1 MELKPFNGTLDAAP
15 SLIPFTGKL
24 DGEVETPTPSR
35 LRRVVADPA
44 LSLLKGAIA
53 VPEAV
58 VGIADI
64 ATGGYAGKLAEKAGF
79 KPKEAK
85 SIIDTLYTPEQQ
97 QLNREVA
104 NTEGFFPTIAAAVQR
119 PSTIAHSVLESAPG
133 MIGAGGVARGI
144 MKVAPKAALAAAGEF
159 APIVAGAAGEGVF
172 GAGSA
177 AEQIRQETPTGLLTP
192 KQAALAAASG
202 VGTAAFGLAG
212 GGLARKMGIAD
223 VDTMIAG
230 GKLAGQSKVGMVKGI
245 TGGMLSEG
253 IFEELPQSAQEQVM
267 QNLALGK
274 PWDERVAESAALGG
288 LAGAAMGGGGQ
299 VLSHAGD
306 YLEQRGQQPQ
316 IPTEEANAVNQQNQ
330 PATEIVTGANVRTG
344 NILQDSSGVGAD
356 SIPESWPVDS
366 GRDLGIAATPPAGA
380 MTRAVNSILPDL
392 PPISADMY
400 SSFAAQPFANAP
412 EIQPEAASLPSAPSE
427 LEKAMAW
434 KNQQSDGHLM
444 QLHGERAASYASRIV
459 SEFRKSQEKVNGIT
473 SILPEVPNQGPS
485 EMDGQR
491 VAVPPVQSQVAGV
504 GSDNIQPGG
513 VSNDL
518 SSVQQKN
525 NGPQEEVSSVRSQ
538 AVTDRVTALKQEKEQ
553 LLTKNSGK
561 GITGGLVYPA
571 EVTQRLSEIN
581 AEIQAAESG
590 KAVNT
595 TPKMEEQVAEQTRY
609 TVPDPKRPQAVPFFD
624 FKIGKAADGE
634 YYANAGY
641 NTAYSGHGGPHPPL
655 TPSGHNKGYGTEREA
670 LLAAASEVRS
680 NIEKA
685 TNPQGEKYD
694 TSKYIKELDKFLG
707 GLPPENKTGKTPP
720 PVKPANTRRQLDTSK
735 DSIAVAIAK
744 LGGISRTEIDKQTG
758 TGKDLAHTLNSLAT
772 KEAKAGILHV
782 ISSKGIPLDRM
793 REALVEQGYLDESA
807 DINTLLDKLDSA
819 QRGTV
824 HRSTH
829 STEAGTDAYREA
841 EIRYSEMINAMTDE
855 EYDEFSRNQWLDEQ
869 VQELADAGDILDEY
883 LDGLDNETLT
893 AADWQ
898 EVENDLK
905 EVLDATEFSQGN
917 STEDQGQ
924 VQEDATSEAES
935 VSPVSKGDVA
945 SEGTAGAVKTVERL
959 PLPGKKEHPRGKAG
973 QKAYEAML
981 NKYDLWDAPS
991 WDRNDFD
998 KMFYANY
1005 HAGWQDHGQPML
1017 DQTQHTET
1025 ANEAY
1030 AAGLVDGA
1038 KAEKPKKT
1046 NAPRKARIKAEEL
1059 PTATKTIE
1067 DEINSLSLEEMAAMF
1082 DDVTAAE
1089 KPARSLS
1096 KAKKHEAYLKQ
1107 VIAKAKPENKPRIQK
1122 ALQKH
1127 KAKQEE
1133 RKSTPPPIDS
1143 HPTKPERDDQTAPY
1157 FKEGDRVQD
1166 SDGKHGEVSRAETFI
1181 SRMITYGSA
1190 SSEASQRHSHSYDVV
1205 WDNGVKG
1212 YASFDHMNHETDPAP
1227 AVVPAPV
1234 YNKVAVEPDA
1244 LLRNVAYSRK
1254 QAQSSRNAAE
1264 RAKKK
1269 ENIASHEKS
1278 ATAFDKTADEQQA
1291 AFDTWA
1297 EKYPD
1302 EADKYRQKV
1311 EAAKP
1316 KVEPV
1321 AGMKVSFNSAQN
1333 GIELR
1338 FEGKPSDAVISKIKA
1353 EGFRWAMRKRVWYV
1367 TDTPA
1372 RRKFVEGLQGEAV
1385 APEKVELADNEVQ
1398 VDNNPYIYTKVD
1410 GDWYHR
1416 SVGGTAPGNKFSPPF
1431 DFLDKLNTALAGKS
1445 VVDVVAESIPVKS
1458 VDNSPY
1464 EKEKRGKAID
1474 AAWSMATKFINNG
1487 QGTDEYYNVFKK
1499 DLEVYV
1505 WDYYALS
1512 PEDLESAIKEIGG
1525 YAGLFDLWSK
1535 QTARSAK
1542 PAINST
1548 IDYEAWW
1555 DNELTL
1561 VGRRVITQ
1569 DMSGQTD
1576 LLAKTKW
1583 RHLTDTRKKYLVDT
1597 IYGTGND
1604 PIVSGAYGQD
1614 AVTGTPA
1621 TDTRG
1626 ASDILK
1632 AAADSGV
1639 KGAGEALK
1647 GLYDIFGG
1655 GSLKNFPGAVDEH
1668 TYAKAKPHFVAA
1680 YNNFKESGKQLT
1692 EFFQFIAKQ
1701 FGNAIKPY
1709 LMRFMD
1715 DVKNN
1720 NYAIIEENEE
1730 VSDVNSERQ
1739 KTGTDDSIVDE
1750 GTGTSDA
1757 QRSDKSGDVADVP
1770 GRVRSGD
1777 GGVVSVSVSSS
1788 INENQQDPRFDA
1800 ASAGDGT
1807 SATRDLGS
1815 DPSGLSGILR
1825 SDATGDLRIPNGGLE
1840 RTGSWKDSAS
1850 RNLDIVEL
1858 IKTLREEN
1866 RMATPDEQLLLM
1878 KYVGWGSG
1886 EIRNKIFPG
1895 YAEQGRII
1903 PQWAE
1908 AAWKPLVDR
1917 LDTALTPEELK
1928 TAARSSQY
1936 AHYTSE
1942 AITRSMWKAFERMG
1956 FAGGKVFEPGPGT
1969 GNFMGTMPDGIYAN
1983 SKYTGIEM
1991 DGITAAIAQQLYPNQ
2006 NIIHGDY
2013 TKQKFPGNFFDVAIG
2028 NPPFSST
2035 TILTDPDYK
2044 KNKFSLHD
2052 FFFAKT
2058 IDKVRP
2064 GGLLAFVT
2072 SRYTMDKLDD
2082 KARAYLSERAD
2093 LLGAIRLPQT
2103 AFKQHSGTE
2112 VVTDVIF
2119 LRKRAEGEAP
2129 ALSGVEGGG
2138 HAWGKTADIQ
2148 IGDQTKQINE
2158 YFAAHPEMVLGT
2170 HVTERGQFSQND
2182 YSVKPLEGDIEQLFA
2197 AAVQNLPANVYSAMR
2212 QDPKTIKQV
2221 VVERDF
2227 SPKNKKEGGVYL
2239 SDKSGIMRVEN
2250 GSGVSLSSM
2259 VKLSAKEQVWLTDYI
2274 PLRDLMKQARFD
2286 QFNDA
2291 GWEKSLK
2298 ELNKAY
2304 DAFVKK
2310 HGNIKDF
2317 TLKVKTELDEDG
2329 NEQKVESRNYK
2340 WEKTANIDVEGSLVL
2355 ALEQINDDGDI
2366 SKASFLTGRT
2376 VMKPVRSTNP
2386 QSMGD
2391 ALALSLDEI
2400 GMLDLDH
2407 IAGLMKMSRTE
2418 AIEALGDMIYE
2429 TPSGEHL
2436 LADEYL
2442 SGDVVTK
2449 LAEAEQAARS
2459 DEKFRANVKAL
2470 TEVQPKP
2477 LTPGQITAGLGMAWM
2492 PTDIVGEFAQEV
2504 LNLNIKVERHAAT
2517 NTWKVTMGNAP
2528 AKGYGRRASSKKQG
2542 VQSLRSSTAEWGTAD
2557 RGANEI
2563 LDAVLNQ
2570 RPLRITV
2577 RDLDGKV
2584 SADPAATARVNE
2596 IADNMRTEFR
2606 SWIWTDAERAGEMLD
2621 LYNKKYNNLAPRRFD
2636 GSHLTLPG
2644 IATKYKLHPHQK
2656 RAIWR
2661 MIQTGNTYLAH
2672 AVGAGKT
2679 LEMIAAGMEM
2689 KRLGLINK
2697 PLYVVPND
2705 QLSQWSAE
2713 FMDAYPLASIMVAD
2727 ELNFDLKNRKRF
2739 MAQAAM
2745 NAPDAIIITQSA
2757 LGKLRMKPE
2766 SVAPVKE
2773 KMLNAMREALTEAQ
2787 DDDAPRHLISK
2798 MEKMIENAEQRFD
2811 SIVEDGKGDN
2821 IITYEELGV
2830 DFLFVD
2836 EAHKFRKLDFTT
2848 VQQVKGIDPVGSRT
2862 ALDLFLKTN
2871 WMEHQKPGRSHVF
2884 ASGTPVTN
2892 TMGELYNVMRFF
2904 MEEEMERDDIGHFD
2918 AWAAMF
2924 GQTAMDY
2931 ELNAAGKYEPVSRF
2945 AKFNNLPELMK
2956 RVRTF
2961 MDVLTSSHLGA
2972 YVVRPDIKGGK
2983 PNMIIATPSDELKA
2997 YQTNVLQPRMQRARD
3012 WKPTPDQPGNPD
3024 PIINIITDGRL
3035 SSIDMRLVG
3044 STKNDPD
3051 SKLNRVID
3059 EIIRVYKDTKDN
3071 KYNGVDGKPS
3081 AIKGGTQVVFYNHGF
3096 GANVAKS
3103 RGFDARAWI
3112 NQRLKAAGI
3121 PAGEVA
3127 WFDEYDTSAKQL
3139 SVMKDMR
3146 EGRKKIIIGHANS
3159 LGVGKNLQTR
3169 LYALHYIDPPWY
3181 PSAVEQAH
3189 GRIIRQGN
3197 QNTEI
3202 EANWYST
3209 KGSYDSTMWQMVG
3222 RKGRFIEQAFMG
3234 DDNLRTMEDV
3244 SEVSQYEMARALSSG
3259 DERVI
3264 KLVGLQAD
3272 IERYSRLKEAHF
3284 QQQSQMRGDK
3294 NTAEWNISYEQ
3305 KSIAKLKEA
3314 VKAVG
3319 GYVSGSSFKG
3329 VVEKRTIDK
3338 AGEFGEAVVAAY
3350 NQAVLDLQNQFP
3362 DNSYKG
3368 VWTDSQ
3374 QYGSINGMPLV
3385 ASVAMSAV
3393 TTQYSNIIQI
3403 TDNVPSEIDTN
3414 MMMYPQGTDGAGLA
3428 RRIFNR
3434 LNDVSDSLR
3443 RTESNLA
3450 EDETKLKQLIKRIG
3464 APFEHEA
3471 AFNEKIAELS
3481 QLQAELT
3488 ADEVKPGEGPANF
3501 ALGDMHTDYP
3511 YAGRESIEPIKK
3523 VDHKT
3528 LIPQYIAQVS
3538 GLMKDSDHTVK
3549 SISGKHGYT
3558 EMQVFDKA
3566 GKHVLTA
3573 KRTFYNDWVSLG
3585 EILGKIKLTNGEYS
3599 SDGAAS
3605 KFYDAEAKFLND
3617 HAYTV
3622 KSLLVH
3628 DASVHLF
3635 NKNYMPKNRK
3645 IKFGDYVTL
3654 YLPESRNVIIY
3665 SNSDKAVMDSLHTE
3679 AATRIKESDN
3689 EIPEYTDEQS
3699 EAIVN
3704 ANNNAVTVKYDSG
3717 AARSNASGNQALYAW
3732 GDSGLREKDRNKSSL
3747 NVPEVQTFVDS
3758 LPIAKRVKVWQS
3770 PDDLKAADSTAYNQ
3784 IELAQVNPAHV
3795 QAMEYGGTI
3804 HVITDN
3810 IPNMDR
3816 VKALV
3821 IGHEL
3826 AHAGQTKKVVD
3837 LAVDWFKRTVNGKTE
3852 AAKEAHLMLER
3863 IAYRYGYDLT
3873 DEKQYRRAVQEAT
3886 AAIAEQAVNADWKPS
3901 GLMQRLFMY
3910 IKHWLRQQGLISHVS
3925 DSELSLAVAEML
3937 RIGEKR
3943 LSVGLGGDEAMF
3955 AAAWH
3960 GSPHDHNGFSTAH
3973 IGTGEGAQAYGYG
3986 LYFAGSRDVAEWYKE
4001 TLARRNKNWQKIAKD
4016 SADRAEAD
4024 YARFKKEFPELAQ
4037 EFEWNIHEHAPRSI
4051 DDRETA
4057 IEFSNLVYA
4066 NSVGKDYRYAE
4077 EGFQNKIKDTGFER
4091 SPEPAEEEA
4100 KGKLYQVELDPKED
4114 EYLLWD
4120 MPLNEQS
4127 ETVKESIQR
4136 AFDDI
4141 VNNETDYHKASRLS
4155 RDYADY
4161 AQSNN
4166 VNGQQAYNLISKSIA
4181 ADDSEQ
4187 NRQRAASEYL
4197 HSLGVRGIKYLDGS
4211 SRGKGE
4217 GNYNYVIFNDA
4228 DVEITAK
4235 FSLQDQAISQHAA
4248 KINAPAKVTDMVK
4261 SLIELAGQSIPER
4274 LKANIGKILSNP
4286 WFGSE
4291 GKPIRRHVVNL
4302 NLERSQNRNGII
4314 SDLFQASEGYTG
4326 VEGLDNILKKASKEE
4341 LKQFNDLIKHGDE
4354 NGVATY
4360 FTRDELYRG
4369 KTKFGKVGK
4378 TVVEA
4383 YRAFHEVMNAANRV
4397 RFQQL
4402 DELSM
4407 LPYKDQEW
4415 FADLVELLNK
4425 NMERA
4430 AHLDA
4435 KEASE
4440 VHRLIRS
4447 LKRNLTDDELASGE
4461 NPAKIKASPA
4471 VIAAYRDFWK
4481 QVDQTEKKHQGNML
4495 SAFRD
4500 ILGYR
4505 GELDKLKSEWGN
4517 LRGYAPRNRKDGD
4530 WHVSVYTTN
4539 EEGERVKVYMKPT
4552 LTETGAKGLVREV
4565 QADLK
4570 KHLKG
4575 NFEAGTKYEVEYE
4588 RNNAT
4593 PSELLAWKGS
4603 EVAVEALLN
4612 QAFDRAGVTGK
4623 MSVEQWQ
4630 SLKHEVFQEIAKEI
4644 MAQGFGRHGIS
4655 RETTLIEG
4663 YDDADYQTVL
4673 KEYISGMSGWLS
4685 KMRFAIETTSAAKD
4699 ISKANPS
4706 DKVWVNDYVQDA
4718 MKNST
4723 YLDELAAT
4731 ARSVGAVY
4739 YLGFKV
4745 SSALLNA
4752 FQNYTVG
4759 QAELSL
4765 IMKKAG
4771 HKGSAIAALAT
4782 AQKDVLKD
4790 SVDRK
4795 RGGVGTLT
4803 KEEYDVLFRAVR
4815 EGTAQAQAIRQISG
4829 TQEMGFGTKWKW
4841 FVEKSMTPFQLVEQK
4856 LNREP
4861 AILAAYRIFKKSAA
4875 GTIDEAAYKKA
4886 EEFVNNTHYVMGKE
4900 NLPEM
4905 VRKLGPLGKTA
4916 YLFQGYVHNYMHWM
4930 FNRAKDGEF
4939 ATIARSLGAIAAL
4952 GGVFALPG
4960 ADDMDNWIM
4969 KWFGVSYKMKF
4980 KKFVKDAAGN
4990 STPGQIIQNFVNHG
5004 VTSVVGV
5011 DMSRALAVNI
5021 PFISDP
5027 EKTFGERIGG
5037 AWGGLLKK
5045 PGMALNALQK
5055 GDGLRA
5061 IENIVPEFLANPMRA
5076 ARQYNQGAT
5085 TLGGKPV
5092 FDETG
5097 RQVKYSGTDVAKK
5110 MLGFNPLE
5118 ISDRTNLK
5126 SDERDLN
5133 AYWKSERDDALA
5145 GIRRAKNSEDMKA
5158 AVRGVVKYNTELRKS
5173 QAFGLVPIIKA
5184 ESIQKSRTFKP
5195 QKKTMAWER
5204 NQIE

>member
-1 MELKPFNGTLDAAP
+1 MSDQLLARPGSSDTFYSELDSIMSRKAAP
-15 SLIPFTGKL
+15 EPPPK
-24 DGEVETPTPSR
+24 R
-35 LRRVVADPA
+35 
-44 LSLLKGAIA
+44 
-53 VPEAV
+53 
-58 VGIADI
+58 GIAEDI
-64 ATGGYAGKLAEKAGF
+64 ATHLAVGANKYLALPVAGITEMAGKATGIKSVENAGKTFGDNAESWIAQKEQEDPSQKFRDISSVGDAARWAGEQMLEFAPQAVIGLATG
-79 KPKEAK
+79 
-85 SIIDTLYTPEQQ
+85 
-97 QLNREVA
+97 
-104 NTEGFFPTIAAAVQR
+104 
-119 PSTIAHSVLESAPG
+119 
-133 MIGAGGVARGI
+133 GAG
-144 MKVAPKAALAAAGEF
+144 AAAGR
-159 APIVAGAAGEGVF
+159 VAA
-172 GAGSA
+172 
-177 AEQIRQETPTGLLTP
+177 
-192 KQAALAAASG
+192 
-202 VGTAAFGLAG
+202 
-212 GGLARKMGIAD
+212 GGLARAGITSIEGMAGKKAVQAAVANTGRSLTTKELGILAADRAGTAGAIAATGAGSVAMESSTIYRDQKPEEKDMGRALLFGTAAGIL
-223 VDTMIAG
+223 DTAFPAYLMKKTGLTKIMPGMGKVSGEAEALTGKTALTGVQRVKDTAKVAGLGIGEETAQEGVQTVLENIGSNKQVYSDEVIKAG
-230 GKLAGQSKVGMVKGI
+230 GNFSAFLKVASDKGI
-245 TGGMLSEG
+245 
-253 IFEELPQSAQEQVM
+253 
-267 QNLALGK
+267 
-274 PWDERVAESAALGG
+274 SAAVHPDAWNDIIESMAAGG
-288 LAGAAMGGGGQ
+288 LIGGVMGGGSSAVGHVSDVMQ
-299 VLSHAGD
+299 
-306 YLEQRGQQPQ
+306 QRGQQTPAEVVNASSNQ
-316 IPTEEANAVNQQNQ
+316 SQPNTENVTATNA
-330 PATEIVTGANVRTG
+330 RTG
-344 NILQDSSGVGAD
+344 NLLQDTSNAGSD

-412 EIQPEAASLPSAPSE
+412 EAQPDTAALPSPPNE
-427 LEKAMAW
+427 LERALTWRK
-434 KNQQSDGHLM
+434 QQSSGHLM
-444 QLHGERAASYASRIV
+444 QLHGERDASYTSRV
-459 SEFRKSQEKVNGIT
+459 LSEYRKSQGEANGIT
-473 SILPEVPNQGPS
+473 NILPEV
-485 EMDGQR
+485 QR
-491 VAVPPVQSQVAGV
+491 EGTLQVDRSQVALPVVQGGV
-504 GSDNIQPGG
+504 AGDGSNNIQSGG

-518 SSVQQKN
+518 SSVQQKI
-525 NGPQEEVSSVRSQ
+525 NGTQEEVSGVRNQ

-553 LLTKNSGK
+553 ILANSSK
-561 GITGGLVYPA
+561 GITGGLVYPTA
-571 EVTQRLSEIN
+571 VTQRLGEIN
-581 AEIQAAESG
+581 AEIQHVENGGTNANQLSAATNGIPVDSG
-590 KAVNT
+590 RDASI
-595 TPKMEEQVAEQTRY
+595 EHS
-609 TVPDPKRPQAVPFFD
+609 
-624 FKIGKAADGE
+624 G
-634 YYANAGY
+634 YANKPSEPGMAEG
-641 NTAYSGHGGPHPPL
+641 NVATGDLPAVSGGD
-655 TPSGHNKGYGTEREA
+655 
-670 LLAAASEVRS
+670 VRS
-680 NIEKA
+680 DDGQLS
-685 TNPQGEKYD
+685 QGMRKSNRAKNFKRSSYA
-694 TSKYIKELDKFLG
+694 DKNRGVGQDNGNARRNSRSL
-707 GLPPENKTGKTPP
+707 LTD
-720 PVKPANTRRQLDTSK
+720 VKR
-735 DSIAVAIAK
+735 
-744 LGGISRTEIDKQTG
+744 LGGIKLQLIVDFLGKKEVR
-758 TGKDLAHTLNSLAT
+758 GKDERGNRYIRVTNSTGSDMATMAKEMLSAGWQIPRDLNGEADAQAFADILREEINGSKAT
-772 KEAKAGILHV
+772 HPEDENTIAENSYNQELQRLEEQYAELSPEDISDAVTAVDEEADTFTDITEEQAN
-782 ISSKGIPLDRM
+782 
-793 REALVEQGYLDESA
+793 EALSLF
-807 DINTLLDKLDSA
+807 DSIF
-819 QRGTV
+819 G
-824 HRSTH
+824 
-829 STEAGTDAYREA
+829 
-841 EIRYSEMINAMTDE
+841 
-855 EYDEFSRNQWLDEQ
+855 
-869 VQELADAGDILDEY
+869 
-883 LDGLDNETLT
+883 
-893 AADWQ
+893 
-898 EVENDLK
+898 
-905 EVLDATEFSQGN
+905 
-917 STEDQGQ
+917 
-924 VQEDATSEAES
+924 TSEEQTTETETAG
-935 VSPVSKGDVA
+935 VSPVDAQPVQAEATGESTKIDRLKPSRQKHLAKLKADMLAAKEPKVRKSLQDRIA
-945 SEGTAGAVKTVERL
+945 KMKERT
-959 PLPGKKEHPRGKAG
+959 GVT
-973 QKAYEAML
+973 
-981 NKYDLWDAPS
+981 D
-991 WDRNDFD
+991 
-998 KMFYANY
+998 
-1005 HAGWQDHGQPML
+1005 
-1017 DQTQHTET
+1017 
-1025 ANEAY
+1025 
-1030 AAGLVDGA
+1030 
-1038 KAEKPKKT
+1038 
-1046 NAPRKARIKAEEL
+1046 EL
-1059 PTATKTIE
+1059 PTPPKTIE

-1089 KPARSLS
+1089 KPVRSLS

-1133 RKSTPPPIDS
+1133 RKSTPPPVGT
-1143 HPTKPERDDQTAPY
+1143 HPVKPERDTATTPY
-1157 FKEGDRVQD
+1157 FKEGDRVQAD
-1166 SDGKHGEVSRAETFI
+1166 NGRHGE
-1181 SRMITYGSA
+1181 ITYAGTSVGTLFSFGDDHGA
-1190 SSEASQRHSHSYDVV
+1190 KSYMHSYTVK
-1205 WDNGVKG
+1205 WDNGVNG
-1212 YASFDHMNHETDPAP
+1212 FGSFSDMNHETDPAP
-1227 AVVPAPV
+1227 DVVPAPL
-1234 YNKVAVEPDA
+1234 YNGANVEPDQ
-1244 LLRNVAYSRK
+1244 LLRNVEYSRK

-1278 ATAFDKTADEQQA
+1278 ASAFDKTADEQQA

-1302 EADKYRQKV
+1302 EADKYRQKA

-1372 RRKFVEGLQGEAV
+1372 RRKFVEGLQGDAV
-1385 APEKVELADNEVQ
+1385 TPAKVELADNEVQ
-1398 VDNNPYIYTKVD
+1398 VDSNPYIYTKVD
-1410 GDWYHR
+1410 GDWYYR

-1445 VVDVVAESIPVKS
+1445 FVDVVAESIPAKS

-1542 PAINST
+1542 PAINSDADFSAKWDT
-1548 IDYEAWW
+1548 MGYGPREKLAEASSYGSMRKVVHRISGSKWS
-1555 DNELTL
+1555 ELSPGEQASMLKAAT
-1561 VGRRVITQ
+1561 
-1569 DMSGQTD
+1569 
-1576 LLAKTKW
+1576 
-1583 RHLTDTRKKYLVDT
+1583 
-1597 IYGTGND
+1597 
-1604 PIVSGAYGQD
+1604 
-1614 AVTGTPA
+1614 TP
-1621 TDTRG
+1621 DTRG

-1750 GTGTSDA
+1750 GTGTSDV
-1757 QRSDKSGDVADVP
+1757 QGSDKSGDVADVP

-1777 GGVVSVSVSSS
+1777 GSIVSDSIRASV
-1788 INENQQDPRFDA
+1788 NEDQQDSRLNGADA
-1800 ASAGDGT
+1800 AERT
-1807 SATRDLGS
+1807 STTRDMGS
-1815 DPSGLSGILR
+1815 DPSGLSGVLR
-1825 SDATGDLRIPNGGLE
+1825 PDATGDLRIPNGGLD
-1840 RTGSWKDSAS
+1840 RTGRWKDSAS

-1858 IKTLREEN
+1858 IKTLREEKRN
-1866 RMATPDEQLLLM
+1866 ATPDEQLLLM

-1908 AAWKPLVDR
+1908 ASWKPLVDR

-2044 KNKFSLHD
+2044 KHKFSLHD

-2119 LRKRAEGEAP
+2119 LRKRADGEEA
-2129 ALSGVEGGG
+2129 GG

-2227 SPKNKKEGGVYL
+2227 NPKNKKEGGVYL
-2239 SDKSGIMRVEN
+2239 SDKGEIMRVEN
-2250 GSGVSLSSM
+2250 GSGVPLSSM

-2304 DAFVKK
+2304 DVFVKK
-2310 HGNIKDF
+2310 HGNIQAF
-2317 TLKVKTELDEDG
+2317 TLSERVEKDEDG
-2329 NEQKVESRNYK
+2329 NEQRIEYRRWK
-2340 WEKTANIDVEGSLVL
+2340 WDTLVNRDVEGSLL
-2355 ALEQINDDGDI
+2355 WSLEQINDDGDI

-2407 IAGLMKMSRTE
+2407 IAGLMKMSRGE

-2459 DEKFRANVKAL
+2459 DEKFQANVKAL

-2477 LTPGQITAGLGMAWM
+2477 LTPGQITAGLGMAWI

-2528 AKGYGRRASSKKQG
+2528 AKGYGRRSSSKKQG

-2713 FMDAYPLASIMVAD
+2713 FMDAYPLANIMVAD

-2773 KMLNAMREALTEAQ
+2773 KMLNAMREALSEAQ

-3059 EIIRVYKDTKDN
+3059 EIIRVYKDTKN
-3071 KYNGVDGKPS
+3071 VKYNGVDGKPS

-3197 QNTEI
+3197 QNTEV

-3272 IERYSRLKEAHF
+3272 IERYSRLIEAHF

-3294 NTAEWNISYEQ
+3294 NTAEWNISAY
-3305 KSIAKLKEA
+3305 KKHIAKLKEA

-3329 VVEKRTIDK
+3329 IVGKRTIDK
-3338 AGEFGEAVVAAY
+3338 PGEFGEAVVAAY
-3350 NQAVLDLQNQFP
+3350 NQAVLELQNQFP
-3362 DNSYKG
+3362 DDSYKG

-3393 TTQYSNIIQI
+3393 TTQYSNIVQI
-3403 TDNVPSEIDTN
+3403 TGDVPSEIDTN

-3450 EDETKLKQLIKRIG
+3450 EDETKMKQLVKRIG
-3464 APFEHEA
+3464 APFEHES

-3488 ADEVKPGEGPANF
+3488 ADEKQPAGTPTAANF
-3501 ALGDMHTDYP
+3501 KLSTASNTGIQSTEAQAWVSTL
-3511 YAGRESIEPIKK
+3511 PISKR
-3523 VDHKT
+3523 VNVV
-3528 LIPQYIAQVS
+3528 Q
-3538 GLMKDSDHTVK
+3538 
-3549 SISGKHGYT
+3549 SIS
-3558 EMQVFDKA
+3558 D
-3566 GKHVLTA
+3566 
-3573 KRTFYNDWVSLG
+3573 
-3585 EILGKIKLTNGEYS
+3585 
-3599 SDGAAS
+3599 
-3605 KFYDAEAKFLND
+3605 
-3617 HAYTV
+3617 
-3622 KSLLVH
+3622 
-3628 DASVHLF
+3628 
-3635 NKNYMPKNRK
+3635 
-3645 IKFGDYVTL
+3645 
-3654 YLPESRNVIIY
+3654 LPEN
-3665 SNSDKAVMDSLHTE
+3665 AQ
-3679 AATRIKESDN
+3679 A
-3689 EIPEYTDEQS
+3689 EIT
-3699 EAIVN
+3699 
-3704 ANNNAVTVKYDSG
+3704 K
-3717 AARSNASGNQALYAW
+3717 
-3732 GDSGLREKDRNKSSL
+3732 
-3747 NVPEVQTFVDS
+3747 
-3758 LPIAKRVKVWQS
+3758 
-3770 PDDLKAADSTAYNQ
+3770 
-3784 IELAQVNPAHV
+3784 AQVNPDHV
-3795 QAMEYGGTI
+3795 QAMELHGTI

-3810 IPNMDR
+3810 VPDMQR

-3826 AHAGQTKKVVD
+3826 AHAGQSKKIVD
-3837 LAVDWFKRTVNGKTE
+3837 IAVDWFRRTKDGKTDQ
-3852 AAKEAHLMLER
+3852 AKEAQRILMQVS
-3863 IAYRYGYDLT
+3863 IRYGYNLDKA
-3873 DEKQYRRAVQEAT
+3873 DDYRRAVQEAT
-3886 AAIAEQAVNADWKPS
+3886 AAIAEQVADGAMKPV
-3901 GLMQRLFMY
+3901 GLIQRLFMY
-3910 IKHWLRQQGLISHVS
+3910 IKHWLRQNGLISHVS

-3943 LSVGLGGDEAMF
+3943 LSVGMGGSEAQF

-3960 GSPHDHNGFSTAH
+3960 GSPHDHDRFDSTK
-3973 IGTGEGAQAYGYG
+3973 IGTGEGNQAYGYG
-3986 LYFAGSRDVAEWYKE
+3986 LYFAGAKSVAEYYRDKLSAYAGPNYFRNGIQLSQMDIRKE
-4001 TLARRNKNWQKIAKD
+4001 
-4016 SADRAEAD
+4016 
-4024 YARFKKEFPELAQ
+4024 YFKVGR
-4037 EFEWNIHEHAPRSI
+4037 IV
-4051 DDRETA
+4051 DG
-4057 IEFSNLVYA
+4057 YG
-4066 NSVGKDYRYAE
+4066 GKDKVLDFQERNDVWGWQVKVQAVNS
-4077 EGFQNKIKDTGFER
+4077 EGNPVSGER
-4091 SPEPAEEEA
+4091 PRWHSTDPDGTKVEKVLRADGVNVR
-4100 KGKLYQVELDPKED
+4100 KSGKLYQVELAPQED

-4120 MPLNEQS
+4120 MPLSEQS
-4127 ETVKESIQR
+4127 EKVKKILDSAYKEAQREQVDYSKRFPEANLSDYEYMMWNEKVAMLSIMYD
-4136 AFDDI
+4136 A
-4141 VNNETDYHKASRLS
+4141 
-4155 RDYADY
+4155 
-4161 AQSNN
+4161 
-4166 VNGQQAYNLISKSIA
+4166 VNGDTYRTGSDMYHAFSRIELGDQP
-4181 ADDSEQ
+4181 
-4187 NRQRAASEYL
+4187 ASEILQYL
-4197 HSLGVRGIKYLDGS
+4197 GIRGIKYLDGS
-4211 SRGKGE
+4211 SRSAGE

-4228 DVEITAK
+4228 DVSIQAK
-4235 FSLQDQAISQHAA
+4235 FALSPAVTSVVNRAKETFGENFTEGIGKGIGQILNPLDFSRSRKWFESVAPDSVKNAMGWLFANPVYQAERDANKQPFVDAGIAREEDKIGFQLAFMGWDGTTKDSSLWSRIKDTYGNWQNPDKATAWGRIQAANAALSGVEQRAISTFLVEGDRQSRVYAGLDKAMTNPRIAAAKPTEAAFKVYKDVRNHIDQVVANERERIFTEMTRKAGVDEDTIKRHINDYRQSLSERPGWLPRNHGEGKHQVNVYHIVDGLKFEVKSVKTDGHGDNSSQAYLPYYAGPQATDMLTTTVKGINEKYDAADRDKRLKFGAYINGKALTANGQLIVTGSKEDVAEFLKLAKGVVPAVIEKNKQRLVELQAERIHKEEEGASRAELRELDAQIKSATDTRIRVKVFMQLHESQNRAEKALASVRKDMKAAMPINFRKDDTYESDYRIADGMTESAYGDLAGDFAMERAQLEALKRATQSGEISKEEAAKLRNNIIKSTAEVLMGRGAGRHQIERAPYMIEGYETENAPQLYDDYMTATAGMLSKALYAREQFENFRYSPPEVKVWAEQYIKDTLRNMGLADRISGNARSIATFMYLGGKISSILVNGTQVWTLGVAELGRRSKQNSMAAIGKAQLDIMKGKLSADEKELFNSKIWKLQEMETAVNEMAGAHEGTTGKISQHFHTL
-4248 KINAPAKVTDMVK
+4248 IN
-4261 SLIELAGQSIPER
+4261 
-4274 LKANIGKILSNP
+4274 KAMMP
-4286 WFGSE
+4286 
-4291 GKPIRRHVVNL
+4291 
-4302 NLERSQNRNGII
+4302 
-4314 SDLFQASEGYTG
+4314 
-4326 VEGLDNILKKASKEE
+4326 
-4341 LKQFNDLIKHGDE
+4341 
-4354 NGVATY
+4354 
-4360 FTRDELYRG
+4360 
-4369 KTKFGKVGK
+4369 
-4378 TVVEA
+4378 
-4383 YRAFHEVMNAANRV
+4383 
-4397 RFQQL
+4397 
-4402 DELSM
+4402 
-4407 LPYKDQEW
+4407 
-4415 FADLVELLNK
+4415 
-4425 NMERA
+4425 
-4430 AHLDA
+4430 
-4435 KEASE
+4435 
-4440 VHRLIRS
+4440 
-4447 LKRNLTDDELASGE
+4447 
-4461 NPAKIKASPA
+4461 
-4471 VIAAYRDFWK
+4471 
-4481 QVDQTEKKHQGNML
+4481 
-4495 SAFRD
+4495 
-4500 ILGYR
+4500 
-4505 GELDKLKSEWGN
+4505 
-4517 LRGYAPRNRKDGD
+4517 
-4530 WHVSVYTTN
+4530 
-4539 EEGERVKVYMKPT
+4539 
-4552 LTETGAKGLVREV
+4552 
-4565 QADLK
+4565 
-4570 KHLKG
+4570 
-4575 NFEAGTKYEVEYE
+4575 
-4588 RNNAT
+4588 
-4593 PSELLAWKGS
+4593 
-4603 EVAVEALLN
+4603 
-4612 QAFDRAGVTGK
+4612 
-4623 MSVEQWQ
+4623 
-4630 SLKHEVFQEIAKEI
+4630 FQE
-4644 MAQGFGRHGIS
+4644 M
-4655 RETTLIEG
+4655 
-4663 YDDADYQTVL
+4663 
-4673 KEYISGMSGWLS
+4673 
-4685 KMRFAIETTSAAKD
+4685 
-4699 ISKANPS
+4699 
-4706 DKVWVNDYVQDA
+4706 
-4718 MKNST
+4718 
-4723 YLDELAAT
+4723 ELT
-4731 ARSVGAVY
+4731 
-4739 YLGFKV
+4739 
-4745 SSALLNA
+4745 
-4752 FQNYTVG
+4752 
-4759 QAELSL
+4759 
-4765 IMKKAG
+4765 
-4771 HKGSAIAALAT
+4771 
-4782 AQKDVLKD
+4782 
-4790 SVDRK
+4790 
-4795 RGGVGTLT
+4795 
-4803 KEEYDVLFRAVR
+4803 
-4815 EGTAQAQAIRQISG
+4815 
-4829 TQEMGFGTKWKW
+4829 
-4841 FVEKSMTPFQLVEQK
+4841 
-4856 LNREP
+4856 NRRTM
-4861 AILAAYRIFKKSAA
+4861 ILAAYRSGLADGMSKSDA
-4875 GTIDEAAYKKA
+4875 ID
-4886 EEFVNNTHYVMGKE
+4886 
-4900 NLPEM
+4900 
-4905 VRKLGPLGKTA
+4905 
-4916 YLFQGYVHNYMHWM
+4916 
-4930 FNRAKDGEF
+4930 
-4939 ATIARSLGAIAAL
+4939 
-4952 GGVFALPG
+4952 FAL
-4960 ADDMDNWIM
+4960 DVNR
-4969 KWFGVSYKMKF
+4969 K
-4980 KKFVKDAAGN
+4980 
-4990 STPGQIIQNFVNHG
+4990 TNFE
-5004 VTSVVGV
+5004 
-5011 DMSRALAVNI
+5011 MSRANLPGWARNPLGRTAYALQSFVWNNWNWVYNRATSGQKADMIALLKYSAMIAAVGGAAAMAGGDEADKLYRRIYGRSIKMDLQQWTRAHLKDFGFAGDRLNAFIWHGAAGVAGINISNSMRLNI
-5021 PFISDP
+5021 PMSGFVTGESSAGEAAMGVWSGMLDKGM
-5027 EKTFGERIGG
+5027 KTGENLAKGKLGR
-5037 AWGGLLKK
+5037 AVESAVPDALAAPLKAYR
-5045 PGMALNALQK
+5045 MAT
-5055 GDGLRA
+5055 
-5061 IENIVPEFLANPMRA
+5061 E
-5076 ARQYNQGAT
+5076 GAT
-5085 TLGGKPV
+5085 TSHGKPV
-5092 FDETG
+5092 FDENG
-5097 RQVKYSGTDVAKK
+5097 RPVKYSTGEAVTRSF
-5110 MLGFNPLE
+5110 GFQPLE
-5118 ISDRTNLK
+5118 QSQRAETANSLQKINKNWNEQRQEVLDGLRSGTAN
-5126 SDERDLN
+5126 SRDVQKFN
-5133 AYWKSERDDALA
+5133 
-5145 GIRRAKNSEDMKA
+5145 I
-5158 AVRGVVKYNTELRKS
+5158 ELRKS
-5173 QAFGLVPIIKA
+5173 QAFPKVGIITA
-5184 ESIQKSRTFKP
+5184 ATVASSRIVKP
-5195 QKKTMAWER
+5195 DKKTMLQQR
-5204 NQIE
+5204 MVQ

>member
-1 MELKPFNGTLDAAP
+1 MSDQLLARPGSSDTFYNELDSIMSRKAAPEPPPKRGITEDIATHLAVGANKYLALPVAGITEMAGKATGIKSIENAGKAFGDNAESWITQKEQEDPSQKFRDISSVSDAARWAGEQMLEFAP
-15 SLIPFTGKL
+15 QVGVGILTGGAGAAAGRVAAGSLARAGITSIEGMAGKKAVQAAVANTGRSLTAKEL
-24 DGEVETPTPSR
+24 GI
-35 LRRVVADPA
+35 LAADRA
-44 LSLLKGAIA
+44 GTAGAIA
-53 VPEAV
+53 
-58 VGIADI
+58 
-64 ATGGYAGKLAEKAGF
+64 AT
-79 KPKEAK
+79 
-85 SIIDTLYTPEQQ
+85 
-97 QLNREVA
+97 
-104 NTEGFFPTIAAAVQR
+104 
-119 PSTIAHSVLESAPG
+119 
-133 MIGAGGVARGI
+133 
-144 MKVAPKAALAAAGEF
+144 
-159 APIVAGAAGEGVF
+159 
-172 GAGSA
+172 GAGSVA
-177 AEQIRQETPTGLLTP
+177 MESSTIYRDQKPEEKDMGRALLY
-192 KQAALAAASG
+192 
-202 VGTAAFGLAG
+202 GTAAGILDTAFPAYLMKKTGLTKIMPGMSKVSGEADALTGKTALTGVQRVKDTVKVAGLGVGEETIQEGVQTVLENIGANKQVYSDEVNKAG
-212 GGLARKMGIAD
+212 GNFSAFLKVAAEKGISAAVHPEAWND
-223 VDTMIAG
+223 IIESMAAG
-230 GKLAGQSKVGMVKGI
+230 GLI
-245 TGGMLSEG
+245 GG
-253 IFEELPQSAQEQVM
+253 V
-267 QNLALGK
+267 
-274 PWDERVAESAALGG
+274 
-288 LAGAAMGGGGQ
+288 MGGGSSAVGHISDVMQ
-299 VLSHAGD
+299 
-306 YLEQRGQQPQ
+306 QRGQQPQ
-316 IPTEEANAVNQQNQ
+316 TPTEETNALNQQNQ
-330 PATEIVTGANVRTG
+330 PATEIVTGANARTG
-344 NILQDSSGVGAD
+344 NILQDTSGVASD

-366 GRDLGIAATPPAGA
+366 GRDLGIAATPTAGA

-392 PPISADMY
+392 PPVSADMY

-434 KNQQSDGHLM
+434 RKQQSSGHLM
-444 QLHGERAASYASRIV
+444 QRHGERDASYATRIV
-459 SEFRKSQEKVNGIT
+459 SEFRKSQEKANGIT
-473 SILPEVPNQGPS
+473 DILPNVQDQGPS
-485 EMDGQR
+485 QVDGQG
-491 VAVPPVQSQVAGV
+491 VAVPSVQTEVSGV
-504 GSDNIQPGG
+504 GSNNIQSGG

-518 SSVQQKN
+518 SSVQQEI
-525 NGPQEEVSSVRSQ
+525 NGTQKEVSGVRSQ
-538 AVTDRVTALKQEKEQ
+538 TVADRVIALKQEKDQ
-553 LLTKNSGK
+553 LLTDNSSK
-561 GITGGLVYPA
+561 GITGGLMYPA
-571 EVTQRLSEIN
+571 EVTQRLGEIN

-590 KAVNT
+590 KAAT
-595 TPKMEEQVAEQTRY
+595 PPKMAEQVTEQTRY

-624 FKIGKAADGE
+624 FKIGKAADGK
-634 YYANAGY
+634 YYANAGF
-641 NTAYSGHGGPHPPL
+641 NIAHSGYGGPHPPL
-655 TPSGHNKGYGTEREA
+655 TPSGHTKGHNTEREA
-670 LLAAASEVRS
+670 LLAAVSEVRS
-680 NIEKA
+680 KVVSA

-707 GLPPENKTGKTPP
+707 GLPPENKAVKTVQPK
-720 PVKPANTRRQLDTSK
+720 KPANTRRQLDTTK
-735 DSIAVAIAK
+735 DSLAVAVAK
-744 LGGISRTEIDKQTG
+744 LGGVSRAEIDKQSG
-758 TGKDLAHTLNSLAT
+758 NGKDLAHTLNSMAT

-793 REALVEQGYLDESA
+793 RESLVEQGYLNESA

-819 QRGTV
+819 SRGTV

-829 STEAGTDAYREA
+829 STEAGADAYREA

-855 EYDEFSRNQWLDEQ
+855 EYDDFSRNQWLDEQ
-869 VQELADAGDILDEY
+869 VQELADAGDILTEY
-883 LDGLDNETLT
+883 LDGLGNETMT

-898 EVENDLK
+898 EVENDFK

-924 VQEDATSEAES
+924 VQEDATSKAES
-935 VSPVSKGDVA
+935 VSPVSESDAA
-945 SEGTAGAVKTVERL
+945 SEGAAGASKTVERL
-959 PLPGKKEHPRGKAG
+959 PLPKVGEYGPEGSKVRFAMYDE
-973 QKAYEAML
+973 YELYDVDKPTPSDVRDFNKLL
-981 NKYDLWDAPS
+981 NDQY
-991 WDRNDFD
+991 
-998 KMFYANY
+998 Y
-1005 HAGWQDHGQPML
+1005 AGWGGWTQPPVEYR
-1017 DQTQHTET
+1017 QHQEL
-1025 ANEAY
+1025 ANKAY
-1030 AAGLVDGA
+1030 AAGLVDGVKKGKPQ
-1038 KAEKPKKT
+1038 KAP
-1046 NAPRKARIKAEEL
+1046 KARTPQKASK
-1059 PTATKTIE
+1059 KTIE
-1067 DEINSLSLEEMAAMF
+1067 DEINSMSLDEMASMF

-1089 KPARSLS
+1089 KPVRSLS

-1133 RKSTPPPIDS
+1133 RKSTPPPVGT
-1143 HPTKPERDDQTAPY
+1143 HPAKPERDDQAAPY

-1166 SDGKHGEVSRAETFI
+1166 NDGKHGEVSRAETFI
-1181 SRMITYGSA
+1181 SRMITYGAA
-1190 SSEASQRHSHSYDVV
+1190 SSEASQRHSHSYDVM

-1234 YNKVAVEPDA
+1234 YNKVAVEPDT

-1278 ATAFDKTADEQQA
+1278 ASAFDKTADEQQA

-1297 EKYPD
+1297 EKHPD
-1302 EADKYRQKV
+1302 EAVKYQEKV

-1316 KVEPV
+1316 EVEPV

-1385 APEKVELADNEVQ
+1385 APVKVELADNEVQ
-1398 VDNNPYIYTKVD
+1398 VDSNPYIYSKVD
-1410 GDWYHR
+1410 GDWHHR
-1416 SVGGTAPGNKFSPPF
+1416 SVGSAAPGNKFSPPF

-1445 VVDVVAESIPVKS
+1445 VVEEEAADVPV
-1458 VDNSPY
+1458 N
-1464 EKEKRGKAID
+1464 RGKMEYDSFMAEVFDLLDANAELRTQAISSSLPELFEIPYRQAYRRAVAD
-1474 AAWSMATKFINNG
+1474 VAKEYIDKGFDVREASASATKNDHK
-1487 QGTDEYYNVFKK
+1487 T
-1499 DLEVYV
+1499 
-1505 WDYYALS
+1505 LS
-1512 PEDLESAIKEIGG
+1512 D
-1525 YAGLFDLWSK
+1525 
-1535 QTARSAK
+1535 
-1542 PAINST
+1542 
-1548 IDYEAWW
+1548 
-1555 DNELTL
+1555 
-1561 VGRRVITQ
+1561 
-1569 DMSGQTD
+1569 
-1576 LLAKTKW
+1576 
-1583 RHLTDTRKKYLVDT
+1583 KYK
-1597 IYGTGND
+1597 
-1604 PIVSGAYGQD
+1604 D
-1614 AVTGTPA
+1614 AVRKEAKDTQ

-1655 GSLKNFPGAVDEH
+1655 GSLKNFPGAVDEA

-1739 KTGTDDSIVDE
+1739 KTGTDDSGVDE
-1750 GTGTSDA
+1750 GTGTSDV
-1757 QRSDKSGDVADVP
+1757 QGTDKGGDVADIP

-1777 GGVVSVSVSSS
+1777 GGIVSVSVSSS
-1788 INENQQDPRFDA
+1788 INEDQQDQRFDA

-1807 SATRDLGS
+1807 GTTRDLGS

-1858 IKTLREEN
+1858 IKTLREEKRN
-1866 RMATPDEQLLLM
+1866 ATPDEQLLLM

-1956 FAGGKVFEPGPGT
+1956 FVGGKVFEPGPGT

-2013 TKQKFPGNFFDVAIG
+2013 TKQKFPSNFFDVAIG

-2044 KNKFSLHD
+2044 KHKFSLHD

-2119 LRKRAEGEAP
+2119 LRKRADGEEA
-2129 ALSGVEGGG
+2129 GG

-2182 YSVKPLEGDIEQLFA
+2182 YPVKPLDGDIEQLFA

-2212 QDPKTIKQV
+2212 QDSKTIKQV

-2227 SPKNKKEGGVYL
+2227 NPKNKKEGGVYL
-2239 SDKSGIMRVEN
+2239 SAKGEIMRVEN
-2250 GSGVSLSSM
+2250 GSGMALSSM
-2259 VKLSAKEQVWLTDYI
+2259 VKLSAKEQVWLSDYI

-2317 TLKVKTELDEDG
+2317 TLKVKTKLDEDG
-2329 NEQKVESRNYK
+2329 NEQKVESRNCK

-2376 VMKPVRSTNP
+2376 VMKPVRSANP

-2459 DEKFRANVKAL
+2459 DEKYQANVKAL

-2477 LTPGQITAGLGMAWM
+2477 LTPGQITAGLGMAWI

-2504 LNLNIKVERHAAT
+2504 LNLNIKVELHAAT

-2528 AKGYGRRASSKKQG
+2528 AKGYGRRSSSKKQG

-2577 RDLDGKV
+2577 KDLDGKV

-2596 IADNMRTEFR
+2596 IADKMRTEFR

-2713 FMDAYPLASIMVAD
+2713 FMDAYPLANIMVAD

-2787 DDDAPRHLISK
+2787 DDDAPRHLVSK
-2798 MEKMIENAEQRFD
+2798 MERMIENAEQRFD

-2904 MEEEMERDDIGHFD
+2904 MEEKMERDDIGHFD

-3044 STKNDPD
+3044 SNKNDTD

-3059 EIIRVYKDTKDN
+3059 EIIRVYKDTKDY

-3081 AIKGGTQVVFYNHGF
+3081 PIKGGTQVVFYNHGF
-3096 GANVAKS
+3096 GANVAAS

-3294 NTAEWNISYEQ
+3294 NTAEWNITAYM
-3305 KSIAKLKEA
+3305 KHITKLKEA

-3319 GYVSGSSFKG
+3319 GYISGSSFKG
-3329 VVEKRTIDK
+3329 VVGKRSFDK
-3338 AGEFGEAVVAAY
+3338 AGEFGDAVIAAY
-3350 NQAVLDLQNQFP
+3350 NQAVLDLQNERDTEF
-3362 DNSYKG
+3362 DKRIAESTGKTLISTI
-3368 VWTDSQ
+3368 WTGSKE
-3374 QYGSINGMPLV
+3374 YGSINGMPMV
-3385 ASVAMSAV
+3385 ATVAVSAV

-3403 TDNVPSEIDTN
+3403 TDNVPSEIDAN

-3428 RRIFNR
+3428 RRVFNR

-3443 RTESNLA
+3443 RTESNLTD
-3450 EDETKLKQLIKRIG
+3450 DETKLKQLAKRIG

-3488 ADEVKPGEGPANF
+3488 ADEVKPAATADGAANF
-3501 ALGDMHTDYP
+3501 ALAPDAPVVSTFNDAIDAVINGEIDPRYIFKLGKP
-3511 YAGRESIEPIKK
+3511 SGILKNIGIPSLPI
-3523 VDHKT
+3523 V
-3528 LIPQYIAQVS
+3528 
-3538 GLMKDSDHTVK
+3538 MKLGVVNKITGNKSDG
-3549 SISGKHGYT
+3549 SGKHDIPAELLYNLPRHINNPIA
-3558 EMQVFDKA
+3558 VFASDTQAGAKIILLQMEHAGRKLIAAVHIEKKVGNLEVNDIASIYGKPSGVYAEWVNKGLLETLDKQKGQWLLELVRGSIPPRTSGA
-3566 GKHVLTA
+3566 LTPNKILYHVSEAVKSGIREDIDGKNVSFKLNGKRATGIKASTA
-3573 KRTFYNDWVSLG
+3573 QTWVS
-3585 EILGKIKLTNGEYS
+3585 T
-3599 SDGAAS
+3599 
-3605 KFYDAEAKFLND
+3605 
-3617 HAYTV
+3617 
-3622 KSLLVH
+3622 
-3628 DASVHLF
+3628 
-3635 NKNYMPKNRK
+3635 
-3645 IKFGDYVTL
+3645 
-3654 YLPESRNVIIY
+3654 
-3665 SNSDKAVMDSLHTE
+3665 
-3679 AATRIKESDN
+3679 
-3689 EIPEYTDEQS
+3689 
-3699 EAIVN
+3699 
-3704 ANNNAVTVKYDSG
+3704 
-3717 AARSNASGNQALYAW
+3717 
-3732 GDSGLREKDRNKSSL
+3732 
-3747 NVPEVQTFVDS
+3747 
-3758 LPIAKRVKVWQS
+3758 LPIAKRVNVVQS
-3770 PDDLKAADSTAYNQ
+3770 VSDLPQNAQAEITK
-3784 IELAQVNPAHV
+3784 AQVNPSHV
-3795 QAMEYGGTI
+3795 QAMELHGTI

-3810 IPNMDR
+3810 VPDLQR

-3863 IAYRYGYDLT
+3863 IAGRYGYDLT

-3910 IKHWLRQQGLISHVS
+3910 VKHWLRQQGLISHVS

-3943 LSVGLGGDEAMF
+3943 LSVDLGGDEAQLALDDANKPNFGQTGNKPTDFITLNGSIDFWSIPKEVAKRTDGRFPEAPVRLMVGKHIGLHRGFGVDHIVAEHTNDLKKLGMSAQEYVHSIFSRVTSIRDAGDPKVLYVF
-3955 AAAWH
+3955 AE
-3960 GSPHDHNGFSTAH
+3960 GSPRGGAALELRLHSGGYYSIRTAFNMKAVGKVVWSGRTASPGVVQEPYTGVSRQSLPKDEPTTSFSA
-3973 IGTGEGAQAYGYG
+3973 
-3986 LYFAGSRDVAEWYKE
+3986 KE
-4001 TLARRNKNWQKIAKD
+4001 SSETARRQETEVSPKPMLEGLENQTYNNNTPVDKD
-4016 SADRAEAD
+4016 V
-4024 YARFKKEFPELAQ
+4024 KAQ
-4037 EFEWNIHEHAPRSI
+4037 
-4051 DDRETA
+4051 
-4057 IEFSNLVYA
+4057 
-4066 NSVGKDYRYAE
+4066 
-4077 EGFQNKIKDTGFER
+4077 
-4091 SPEPAEEEA
+4091 
-4100 KGKLYQVELDPKED
+4100 
-4114 EYLLWD
+4114 
-4120 MPLNEQS
+4120 
-4127 ETVKESIQR
+4127 
-4136 AFDDI
+4136 
-4141 VNNETDYHKASRLS
+4141 
-4155 RDYADY
+4155 
-4161 AQSNN
+4161 
-4166 VNGQQAYNLISKSIA
+4166 
-4181 ADDSEQ
+4181 
-4187 NRQRAASEYL
+4187 
-4197 HSLGVRGIKYLDGS
+4197 
-4211 SRGKGE
+4211 
-4217 GNYNYVIFNDA
+4217 
-4228 DVEITAK
+4228 

-4261 SLIELAGQSIPER
+4261 SLIEMAGQSIPER
-4274 LKANIGKILSNP
+4274 LKANIGKIFSNP

-4430 AHLDA
+4430 AGLDA

-4440 VHRLIRS
+4440 VHHLIRS
-4447 LKRNLTDDELASGE
+4447 LKRNLTDEELASGE

-4481 QVDQTEKKHQGNML
+4481 QVDQTAKKHQGNML

-4552 LTETGAKGLVREV
+4552 LTETGAKSLVREV

-4575 NFEAGTKYEVEYE
+4575 NFDDAATYEVEYE

-4593 PSELLAWKGS
+4593 PSELMEYKGS
-4603 EVAVEALLN
+4603 DIAVESLLN
-4612 QAFDRAGVTGK
+4612 KAFDQAGITGK

-4655 RETTLIEG
+4655 RETNMVEG
-4663 YDDADYQTVL
+4663 YDDTDYQTVL

-4699 ISKANPS
+4699 ISKADPG
-4706 DKVWVNDYVQDA
+4706 DRVWVNDYVQDA

-4723 YLDELAAT
+4723 YMDELAAT
-4731 ARSVGAVY
+4731 FRSVGAVY

-4765 IMKKAG
+4765 MMKKAG
-4771 HKGSAIAALAT
+4771 HKGSGIAALAK
-4782 AQKDVLKD
+4782 AQKDVMADFINIK
-4790 SVDRK
+4790 S
-4795 RGGVGTLT
+4795 GGTGTLT
-4803 KEEYDVLFRAVR
+4803 KEEHDVLFRAVR

-4829 TQEMGFGTKWKW
+4829 SQEMGFGTGWKK
-4841 FVEKSMTPFQLVEQK
+4841 FTELSMTPFQFVEQR

-4875 GTIDEAAYKKA
+4875 GTIDEAAYKQA
-4886 EEFVNNTHYVMGKE
+4886 ETFVNNTHYVMGKE

-4905 VRKLGPLGKTA
+4905 VRKSGPLGKTA

-4960 ADDMDNWIM
+4960 ADDMDSWIM

-4990 STPGQIIQNFVNHG
+4990 SVPGQIVQNFVNHG
-5004 VTSVVGV
+5004 VTSVAGV

-5045 PGMALNALQK
+5045 PGMALNAANK
-5055 GDGLRA
+5055 GDYVRA
-5061 IENIVPEFLANPMRA
+5061 VENLLPEFAANPMRA

-5085 TLGGKPV
+5085 TLGGKPI

-5110 MLGFNPLE
+5110 MLGFNPLD
-5118 ISDRTNLK
+5118 ISERTNLK

-5145 GIRRAKNSEDMKA
+5145 NIRRAKNPEEMKA

-5195 QKKTMAWER
+5195 QKKTMAWEK
-5204 NQIE
+5204 NQID